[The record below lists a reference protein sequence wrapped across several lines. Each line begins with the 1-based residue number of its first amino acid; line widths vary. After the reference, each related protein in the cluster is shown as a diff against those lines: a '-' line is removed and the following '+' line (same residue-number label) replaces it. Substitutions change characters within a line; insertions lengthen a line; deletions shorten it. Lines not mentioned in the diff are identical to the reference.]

1 MLGLPGGHYHLE
13 FTSSHAGSPCPAP
26 SRENLL
32 VLYFEG
38 EAAMY
43 DTVERLAGFG
53 HVPVDADNPYWGR
66 TGALTFEDPD
76 GWRIVLAPRPVV
88 L

>member
-1 MLGLPGGHYHLE
+1 M
-13 FTSSHAGSPCPAP
+13 TSSHAGSPCPAP
-26 SRENLL
+26 SRENPL

-38 EAAMY
+38 EAAM
-43 DTVERLAGFG
+43 DDAVERLAGFG
-53 HVPVDADNPYWGR
+53 HVPVDADNPYWVS